1 MNPRVKKD
9 LYIRNLGDEK
19 VVYDKENGRVHFM
32 NRTTT
37 FIFGLCD
44 GTHSKEDI
52 IRSLLDK
59 YDVSREKAEKDVNRI
74 LKDMEDNKILTI

>member
-1 MNPRVKKD
+1 MNPEARKD
-9 LYIRNLGDEK
+9 LYIRSLRDEK

-37 FIFGLCD
+37 FIFELCD

-52 IRSLLDK
+52 IESLLDR
-59 YDVSREKAEKDVNRI
+59 YDVTREKAEKDVDSI
-74 LKDMEDNKILTI
+74 LKDMANNKILTI